1 MSINKR
7 IHLKFVV
14 NGYSEVLFSNQKK
27 EATFRKTEVNFTD
40 MLSNISERERE
51 RLYDYLY
58 IKYKNR
64 VRK

>member
-40 MLSNISERERE
+40 MLSNISERER
-51 RLYDYLY
+51 DYM
-58 IKYKNR
+58 IIFI
-64 VRK
+64 